1 MGRGFGGSEPPIVVD
16 FFASTSKNA
25 RSLPPSS
32 AYLASRSSSPS
43 SGTTSPSTGMGV
55 VCCLLPS
62 FSPSRPCRRW
72 LRSATT
78 PFPRWIPP
86 TTKGRYPWGQRRR
99 WRCSKPFSLRRKTA
113 FLRLW
118 SRPRTRDGR
127 NDGGHHGLGQFAAN
141 ADFFDAIRPHIGLE
155 HRAVGRGDE
164 RGRQAFFGGH
174 GSGLIRLRRQSALLP
189 LKGKRRNGDRVA
201 IVKHICEARNEKNFA
216 CF

>member
-1 MGRGFGGSEPPIVVD
+1 MGRGFGGSEPPPLSWTSWKRALPP
-16 FFASTSKNA
+16 FASTSKNA

-155 HRAVGRGDE
+155 HRAVGREISGDAKLSLMAT
-164 RGRQAFFGGH
+164 GVVLFAFAVHLLFSHSKENGGT
-174 GSGLIRLRRQSALLP
+174 GIG
-189 LKGKRRNGDRVA
+189 
-201 IVKHICEARNEKNFA
+201 
-216 CF
+216 